1 MTVLQSIEKI
11 GNEAVQELRLQKL
24 RNGHPFMINS
34 EELESNQCYLEYPD
48 GKILLVYLKNGAR
61 EFSTIRTLSPI
72 EAESLRKRYDL
83 SSL

>member
-1 MTVLQSIEKI
+1 MTALQSIEKI

-34 EELESNQCYLEYPD
+34 KELESNQCYLEYPD
-48 GKILLVYLKNGAR
+48 GRILLVYLKNGAR
-61 EFSTIRTLSPI
+61 EFTMIRMLSSN
-72 EAESLRKRYDL
+72 EAESLRKRYGL